1 MPHISMP
8 HEMKEKMMS
17 HLGKIMPDI
26 DFSYLSKSMIPLPE
40 GQVFQMD
47 DDETVDEYGFR
58 PLERMASD
66 ANLREVKRLFRAG
79 ANTLVHHHGLFPYHF
94 ASSYEIF
101 QIVTHPPIEWRA
113 YMLTLAKYDLIV
125 IIQILLIS

>member
-1 MPHISMP
+1 
-8 HEMKEKMMS
+8 MKEKMMS
-17 HLGKIMPDI
+17 HLGKLIPDI
-26 DFSYLSKSMIPLPE
+26 DFSHMSESIDRIE
-40 GQVFQMD
+40 GQVFHVD

-101 QIVTHPPIEWRA
+101 QIVAHPPIEWRA

-125 IIQILLIS
+125 MIQILQIL